1 MARILVTGGAGF
13 VGSNLVHA
21 LLERGDDVA
30 VIDDLS
36 SGRIENLAGALERI
50 DFVRGDIRDTDA
62 VMRAMQGCDGVLH
75 QAALPSVSRSVAN
88 PRASHDVN
96 VNGTLEILEA
106 ARALGVKRLVYAA
119 SSSAYGETKQLPK
132 VETMAPQPL
141 SPYGAG
147 KLFCEYYLSVWHH
160 VYGLETVALRYFNV
174 FGRRQ
179 SPTSAY
185 AAVIPK
191 FVTMMAKG
199 ERPLI
204 NGDGLQSRDF
214 CYINNVIEAN
224 LAALEARD
232 APGHVYNIAL
242 GDRITLIE
250 LIAAINEILGTNVEP
265 IFGEPRAG
273 DIRHSQADISAARAD
288 LGYQGAISFREG
300 LRRAVAWYLE
310 HPEG

>member
-119 SSSAYGETKQLPK
+119 SSSAYGETKQLP
-132 VETMAPQPL
+132 
-141 SPYGAG
+141 
-147 KLFCEYYLSVWHH
+147 
-160 VYGLETVALRYFNV
+160 
-174 FGRRQ
+174 
-179 SPTSAY
+179 
-185 AAVIPK
+185 
-191 FVTMMAKG
+191 
-199 ERPLI
+199 
-204 NGDGLQSRDF
+204 
-214 CYINNVIEAN
+214 
-224 LAALEARD
+224 
-232 APGHVYNIAL
+232 
-242 GDRITLIE
+242 
-250 LIAAINEILGTNVEP
+250 
-265 IFGEPRAG
+265 
-273 DIRHSQADISAARAD
+273 
-288 LGYQGAISFREG
+288 
-300 LRRAVAWYLE
+300 
-310 HPEG
+310 